1 MDNTLYLDC
10 SYGISGDM
18 FVASMLDLGADRA
31 VMLKAL
37 ESLLVHGF
45 EVTIS
50 RVEKSGHNACD
61 FNVILDEKHEN
72 HDHDMEYLHGSAKEN
87 SHNEAHHQDHECRGI
102 EEIKEIIQKAD
113 MTQGARALAVKIFT
127 ILAHAEA
134 KAHEVPVEK
143 VHFHEVGAV
152 DSIADIV
159 AAAVCFDNLGI
170 SRTIIPKIC
179 DGTGTIRCRH
189 GLLSVPVPAVKNID
203 LAHKLNL
210 HMTEVEGELVT
221 PTGAAIAAAI
231 RTDEQLPGHFTTCRT
246 GLGAG
251 KRAYKC
257 PGILKA
263 VLIKED

>member
-1 MDNTLYLDC
+1 
-10 SYGISGDM
+10 M
-18 FVASMLDLGADRA
+18 FVASMLDLGADRE
-31 VMLKAL
+31 VMLNAL
-37 ESLLVHGF
+37 NSLLVQGF
-45 EVTIS
+45 EVRIS
-50 RVEKSGHNACD
+50 SVEKSGHNACD
-61 FNVILDEKHEN
+61 FNVVLDERHEN
-72 HDHDMEYLHGSAKEN
+72 HDHDMQYLHGAAKGN
-87 SHNEAHHQDHECRGI
+87 SHDEAHHYDHECRGI
-102 EEIKEIIQKAD
+102 LEIKEIIQKSD
-113 MTQGARALAVKIFT
+113 MTEGARALAVKIFT
-127 ILAHAEA
+127 ILANAEA

-170 SRTIIPKIC
+170 KKTIIPRIC

-203 LAHKLNL
+203 LSHKLNL

-231 RTDEQLPGHFTTCRT
+231 RTDQLLPDHFTTLRT

-257 PGILKA
+257 SGILRA